1 MKRIVGVSLGSSRRN
16 ASATVQVAGEQV
28 TIERIGTDG
37 DRRRAIELIQALD
50 GQVDAF
56 GMGGIDLYL
65 VAGNRRYAIREA
77 KPLLR
82 AAKRSPIVDGSGLK
96 NTLERRVVEELDRQ
110 GILPLRNRRVLLV
123 AGVDRFGMAEALDA
137 VGSETIYGDAIFAL
151 GVPLAIRRLQSLRL
165 LAYTLL
171 PIMTQLPFKMLYPT
185 GERQDEFSPRHA
197 RYFRWAD
204 VIAGD
209 FHFIRRFM
217 PQDMTGK
224 VILTNTVTAQ
234 NVEELRARGVQLL
247 VTTTPNI
254 QGRSFGTNVMEALI
268 VALAGKRWEEMTPA
282 DYHLWLDRLGLAP
295 RVEELNAA
303 SGPESGQSLASANS

>member
-1 MKRIVGVSLGSSRRN
+1 MKRIVSVSLGSSARN
-16 ASATVQVAGEQV
+16 TSATVHIEGEPV

-37 DRRRAIELIQALD
+37 DRRKAIELIQELD
-50 GQVDAF
+50 GKVDAF

-96 NTLERRVVEELDRQ
+96 NTLERRVVEELDRR
-110 GILPLRNRRVLLV
+110 GIVPLRKRRVLLV
-123 AGVDRFGMAEALDA
+123 SGVDRFGMAEALHQ
-137 VGSETIYGDAIFAL
+137 VGSETVYGDVIFAL
-151 GVPLAIRRLQSLRL
+151 GLPVPIRRLQALRV

-185 GERQDEFSPRHA
+185 GEQQDEARPRHV
-197 RYFRWAD
+197 RFFQWAD

-209 FHFIRRFM
+209 FHFIRRSM
-217 PQDMTGK
+217 PDDLSGK
-224 VILTNTVTAQ
+224 VILTNTVTPQ
-234 NVEELRARGVQLL
+234 NVEELRARGVRLL

-268 VALAGKRWEEMTPA
+268 VALAGKRWEEMTPE
-282 DYHLWLDRLGLAP
+282 DYHHWLDRLGFTP
-295 RVEELNAA
+295 RVEYLNGTPE
-303 SGPESGQSLASANS
+303 SESGQPIASVN